1 MLLLD
6 SMDCDLEY
14 ILRPH
19 SREGTILMF
28 RNSGSNSL
36 AILGLTR
43 EKLFPSPDSQRKSLS
58 NWLIIPSTPAA
69 LSHSAA
75 ISADF
80 HSQNVARLLLPAVG
94 PWAGEPCVGMGP
106 LTLQEGPP

>member
-58 NWLIIPSTPAA
+58 NWLIIPSLDLQKCDAFQVFG
-69 LSHSAA
+69 LS
-75 ISADF
+75 F
-80 HSQNVARLLLPAVG
+80 FLTNRENVKQCA
-94 PWAGEPCVGMGP
+94 
-106 LTLQEGPP
+106 